1 MLQRR
6 NGFTLLEMIIAIVIL
21 VVVATTFARFAGTFS
36 KAMGQSSNR
45 AIAVGVATG
54 RLELVR
60 ADPRYTTLGTMYG
73 LSSSGGDTTGFPNYP
88 GMRRTTKIVRDQAG
102 GRDITTITVRVW
114 DPAFKD
120 TVSVTA
126 LVASPQ

>member
-1 MLQRR
+1 
-6 NGFTLLEMIIAIVIL
+6 MIIAIVIL
-21 VVVATTFARFAGTFS
+21 VVVATTFGRFAGTFS
-36 KAMGQSSNR
+36 KAMAQSSIR

-60 ADPRYTTLGTMYG
+60 ADPRYTQLFTLYG
-73 LSSSGGDTTGFPNYP
+73 SGAAADTTGFPNYP
-88 GMRRTTKIVRDQAG
+88 GMERTTKVERDQSG
-102 GRDITTITVRVW
+102 GRDITIVTVRVW
-114 DPAFKD
+114 DPAYKD

>member
-1 MLQRR
+1 MLHRR

-21 VVVATTFARFAGTFS
+21 VVVATTFGRFAGTFS
-36 KAMGQSSNR
+36 KAMAQSSIR
-45 AIAVGVATG
+45 AIAVGVGTG

-60 ADPRYTTLGTMYG
+60 ADPRYTRLVTLYGTG
-73 LSSSGGDTTGFPNYP
+73 PGSDTTGFPNYP
-88 GMRRTTKIVRDQAG
+88 GMRRTTKVVRDLAG
-102 GRDITTITVRVW
+102 GRDISTITVRVW